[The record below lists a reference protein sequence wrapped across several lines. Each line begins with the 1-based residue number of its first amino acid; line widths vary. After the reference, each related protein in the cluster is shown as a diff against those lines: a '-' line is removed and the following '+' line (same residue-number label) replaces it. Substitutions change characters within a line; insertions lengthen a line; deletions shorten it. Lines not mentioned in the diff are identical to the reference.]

1 MLVVPRVRQVQ
12 ACDDFVLHIT
22 FANGVTKLDDLKPA
36 LSDERFSILRDR
48 AFLKAV
54 QVDGG
59 ECGISRIS
67 AVGIG

>member
-36 LSDERFSILRDR
+36 LSDERFSSLRDR
-48 AFLKAV
+48 AFLKAPCRLTV
-54 QVDGG
+54 ENAALAESQLL
-59 ECGISRIS
+59 E
-67 AVGIG
+67 